1 MKSILRRYAQRYLS
15 RICQYPEKGQFREL
29 SEFGWHHGQSSHSI
43 MGRLAFFMPLQN
55 AQKSDKEGI
64 FMLFPSLEEVK
75 TLAGQY
81 TTIPVF
87 FTFPADHRTPVSIY
101 TALAEKEEN
110 AFLLESVSNGTQ
122 WDRYSFIGFHP
133 VQEIRSQGTQMH
145 ILTEQHHETI
155 TEENPFRKL
164 QAMLEQRTS
173 PKFDD
178 LPYFTGGLIGY
189 FAYDAVRYTE
199 KKLTGVP
206 EDDIQMPDIHLFGYD
221 ELVAYDHLNSNA
233 LVIINL
239 HTEKNLEEQYQHAEQ
254 RAIELAAKID
264 QSDCRGQYRDDEPAI
279 QVNSNVTKEEY
290 ISMVNQAKEK
300 IYAGDIFQVV
310 LSQRFEIENPPSSFE
325 VYRRLRATNPS
336 PYLYYFKTKEYEIA
350 GASPEL
356 LVKVNDGIAS
366 TRPIAGTRPRGK
378 TRQEDLALEKSLFAD
393 EKERAEHTML
403 VDLGRN
409 DLGRV
414 SEYGSVEATDFM
426 YVERYSKVMHLVS
439 DVRGK
444 LKLECKPLD
453 ALQSVLPA
461 GTLSGAPKVRAME
474 IIDELEN
481 KKRGLYGGT
490 VGYFGYNGEINTCI
504 AIRTILFRNGKAYI
518 QAGAGIVADS
528 EPEKEFA
535 ETTHKAKAML
545 NAIKEARKS

>member
-1 MKSILRRYAQRYLS
+1 
-15 RICQYPEKGQFREL
+15 
-29 SEFGWHHGQSSHSI
+29 
-43 MGRLAFFMPLQN
+43 
-55 AQKSDKEGI
+55 
-64 FMLFPSLEEVK
+64 MLFPSLEEVK
-75 TLAGQY
+75 KLAESY
-81 TTIPVF
+81 TAIPVF
-87 FTFPADHRTPVSIY
+87 FTFPADHRTPISIY
-101 TALAEKEEN
+101 TALSEGEEN
-110 AFLLESVSNGTQ
+110 AFLLESVNNGTQ

-133 VQEIRSQGTQMH
+133 AQEIRTHGAQMQISVSGTA
-145 ILTEQHHETI
+145 ETV
-155 TEENPFRKL
+155 TEENPFSKL
-164 QAMLEQRTS
+164 QTILDARTS
-173 PKFDD
+173 PKFEN

-189 FAYDAVRYTE
+189 FGYDTVRYTE
-199 KKLTGVP
+199 KRLTNIP
-206 EDDIQMPDIHLFGYD
+206 EDDIHMPDIHLFGYE

-239 HTEKNLEEQYQHAEQ
+239 DSSKNLEEQYKKAEL
-254 RAIELAAKID
+254 RAAEIAAKID
-264 QSDCRGQYRDDEPAI
+264 SCHCKGQFRDDEPA
-279 QVNSNVTKEEY
+279 VRVGSNVTKEEY

-310 LSQRFEIENPPSSFE
+310 LSQRFEVENPPSSFE

-356 LVKVNDGIAS
+356 LVKVTDGIAS

-378 TRQEDLALEKSLFAD
+378 THEEDIALEKSLLAD
-393 EKERAEHTML
+393 EKEKAEHTML

-414 SEYGSVEATDFM
+414 SEYGSVEVTDFM

-439 DVRGK
+439 DVKGK
-444 LKLECKPLD
+444 LRPECKPLD
-453 ALQSVLPA
+453 ALQAVLPA
-461 GTLSGAPKVRAME
+461 GTLSGAPKVRAMD

-481 KKRGLYGGT
+481 RKRGLYGGT
-490 VGYFGYNGEINTCI
+490 VGYFGYNGDMNTCI
-504 AIRTILFRNGKAYI
+504 AIRTVLFRDGKAYV

-528 EPEKEFA
+528 DPEKEFA

-545 NAIKEARKS
+545 NAIKEARQS